1 MVVRT
6 SDSSRTQA
14 PTPLPPTSAMA
25 HMGIL
30 PDWRRTDGSV
40 SSQHG
45 GCRAESPR
53 AAGEGGGRTDLE
65 DEPRRL
71 ERALLGHDAGQH
83 VDRDDV
89 PCELVWVAQHVRER
103 DGRPVLGV
111 VLGRREEAHGCGG
124 GGGARGEQAGG
135 GEEGRAGQER
145 GDGSGERG
153 SQLIGRLGRR
163 RPSEGSGGEEA
174 EGRTSAAR

>member
-124 GGGARGEQAGG
+124 GGGLEASRP
-135 GEEGRAGQER
+135 EEGRR
-145 GDGSGERG
+145 GEP
-153 SQLIGRLGRR
+153 GRSEETGVASED
-163 RPSEGSGGEEA
+163 PS
-174 EGRTSAAR
+174 